1 MTTIKDIFCEFA
13 PEYLER
19 HGGRIP
25 SEHRQVIHAIMRCRS
40 GQFGFTIYRCQHCG
54 EHHLVN
60 RSCGNRHCPNCQHH
74 KTQQWLAK
82 QTARALPAHHFLI
95 TFTVPEQVR
104 GFIRSNQHA
113 AYHAMFQASSAA
125 LKLLAKDERFIGT
138 DLPGFVGVLHTWG
151 RQLHYHPHIHYIV
164 PGGGIS
170 KDQTRWRASRQDFY
184 LPVKALS
191 RIYRAKFRDAMK
203 QAGLL
208 ESIDSTVWSAGWNV
222 DSKAVGDSETSLQ
235 YLAPY
240 VFKVAISDN
249 RILTVEHRTVT
260 FRYREHGSNRSRTTS
275 LDVLEF
281 IRRFLQHVLPH
292 GFVKVR
298 HYGFLAAN
306 CALSIDA
313 IRHLID
319 THSGLRSPQALLE
332 PPTPP
337 APRCPNCGGPLIPL
351 YSILPTSTGQP
362 RCLPSRTPAFSDTG

>member
-1 MTTIKDIFCEFA
+1 MTTIKDIFCQFG
-13 PEYLER
+13 PEYLHHHSE
-19 HGGRIP
+19 RIP
-25 SEHRQVIHAIMRCRS
+25 NEHRKVIHAIINCRS
-40 GQFGFTIYRCQHCG
+40 GEFGFTIYHCQHCG

-74 KTQQWLAK
+74 RTQHWLAK

-104 GFIRSNQHA
+104 DFIRSNQKA
-113 AYHAMFQASSAA
+113 AYNAMFQASSEA
-125 LKLLAKDERFIGT
+125 LKRLARDERFIGT
-138 DLPGFVGVLHTWG
+138 DLPGFIGVLHTWG

-170 KDQTRWRASRQDFY
+170 KDRTRWRAARQNFY
-184 LPVKALS
+184 VPVKALS
-191 RIYRAKFRDAMK
+191 RIYRAQFRHAMK
-203 QAGLL
+203 TAGLL
-208 ESIDSTVWSAGWNV
+208 DQIDSTVWSAGWNV

-249 RILTVEHRTVT
+249 RILRVENRTVT
-260 FRYREHGSNRSRTTS
+260 FKYREHGTTLYRTTS

-281 IRRFLQHVLPH
+281 LRRFLQHVLPN

-306 CALSIDA
+306 CVLSIDA

-319 THSGLRSPQALLE
+319 KHSGLRSPQTLLK

-351 YSILPTSTGQP
+351 YSILPTSNGHP
-362 RCLPSRTPAFSDTG
+362 LCLLSRTPAFSDTG